1 MKKSKILIPAFAVLA
16 LSVGASVTG
25 TVAWFTA
32 AKTANVTMSNV
43 AAINVAGNLGVT
55 LGSEVNGGAIVSG
68 QAATLTPLLDAS
80 FDGTDRYVSTT
91 ATDVDGKTINITG
104 LRKLATTEY
113 KKTLTVKKGETTESV
128 DAYFLNQF
136 NMTFTTSSQENMY
149 LLFSPT
155 KSKLSDPTK
164 TESSDYK
171 RTQKNIYNAL
181 RVMLEIGSKKIIWAP
196 YTYEEKLF
204 TAYFTGN
211 TANVKTPFSADAQF
225 DSLKYVDAD
234 DASLVKDW
242 DASKINTEEKDF
254 TEISSKA
261 VVDASKS
268 LLSSTLSATTSA
280 KVKCSIWFEGLD
292 RDCLAGSTDV
302 QDTTKEITGKVL
314 NMAFYAL
321 PISGF
326 AA

>member
-1 MKKSKILIPAFAVLA
+1 MKKSKILIPAFAVLT

-32 AKTANVTMSNV
+32 AKTANVTISNV

-55 LGSEVNGGAIVSG
+55 LGSEVNGGATVSG

-80 FDGTDRYVSTT
+80 FDGADRYVSTT
-91 ATDVDGKTINITG
+91 ATDIDGKTINVTG
-104 LRKLATTEY
+104 LRKLATSEY

-136 NMTFTTSSQENMY
+136 NMTFTTSSQEDMY

-155 KSKLSDPTK
+155 KSKL
-164 TESSDYK
+164 SDYK

-181 RVMLEIGSKKIIWAP
+181 RVMLEIGGNKIIWAP
-196 YTYEEKLF
+196 YTYEEKLY
-204 TAYFTGN
+204 TAYLTEN

-225 DSLKYVDAD
+225 DPLKYVDAN

-242 DASKINTEEKDF
+242 DASKINREENDF

-261 VVDASKS
+261 SVDASKS
-268 LLSSTLSATTSA
+268 LLSSTLSAAKSV

-292 RDCLAGSTDV
+292 RDCLASSTDV
-302 QDTTKEITGKVL
+302 NTTTKDITGKVL

-321 PISGF
+321 PTSGF